1 MRAPAKFFA
10 SQQLAYEE
18 NKGFTDLGWVEPYN
32 NRYYPSYEEL
42 VYENIFEML
51 LKFCDEKFIEDNCYC
66 LIIGNGFSMADIC
79 TNSKFE
85 KFKENNIEEQVFKLD
100 LFTRSD
106 SETILR

>member
-42 VYENIFEML
+42 VYENIFEISNSFL
-51 LKFCDEKFIEDNCYC
+51 SIYKACEISFELF
-66 LIIGNGFSMADIC
+66 FSQTVGTQRIWPARAFTLGQLTHD
-79 TNSKFE
+79 
-85 KFKENNIEEQVFKLD
+85 D
-100 LFTRSD
+100 LASVRIAKRATKS
-106 SETILR
+106 L